1 MRPFG
6 AARVVERFDDTGR
19 PLVWPGNGA
28 RPGYYGMSSMED
40 RDAGAQRAGWPWR
53 LQTLLEAALQ
63 LTGPHDLDE
72 VLQRIVDGAAEVVGA
87 RYAALA
93 TYEGTG
99 TIRTFV
105 HHGVDAATVARISHY
120 PEGRGLLGQVLG
132 GDRPVR
138 IDDIGRDDR
147 SCGFPPGHP
156 PMRTFLGVPIVRAGR
171 RYGNLYL
178 ADKLGGPGFDD
189 EDEALAVAL
198 AAFATGAI
206 ESAELVEAERARV
219 DAVAHQVIA
228 EEQARARRA
237 LLAEVIAAQEAER
250 ARVARDLHDD
260 VGQALTSVL
269 LGLRLVEDAI
279 AEGDP
284 DPNGARRY
292 TEDLRELV
300 ADALRRT
307 RQLAFELRPTV
318 LDDIGLVAA
327 LERLTQAVGER
338 AALPIALAVT
348 GLRSDGR
355 LRPEIETVVYRVI
368 QEALTNVVR
377 HAHASE
383 VSVTVTAGPTSVR
396 VLVEDDGIG
405 FDPEHPP
412 TGGHLGLEGM
422 LERVELVGGSLRLL
436 SGTGDGTTV
445 LAEVPRV

>member
-1 MRPFG
+1 
-6 AARVVERFDDTGR
+6 
-19 PLVWPGNGA
+19 
-28 RPGYYGMSSMED
+28 MED
-40 RDAGAQRAGWPWR
+40 HGATADLAGWPRR
-53 LQTLLEAALQ
+53 LQTLLDAALH

-72 VLQRIVDGAAEVVGA
+72 VLQRIVDGAAEVVDA

-93 TYEGTG
+93 TYDAAG
-99 TIRTFV
+99 TIRSFV
-105 HHGVDAATVARISHY
+105 HHGVDPVTVERIGHY

-132 GDRPVR
+132 ADRPIRV
-138 IDDIGRDDR
+138 DDIGRDER

-156 PMRTFLGVPIVRAGR
+156 PMRTFLGVAIVRAGR

-178 ADKLGGPGFDD
+178 TEKRGGRAFDD
-189 EDEALAVAL
+189 EDEALSVAL

-219 DAVAHQVIA
+219 DAVAHQVAA

-269 LGLRLVEDAI
+269 LGLRLVEDAV
-279 AEGDP
+279 AERGDDP
-284 DPNGARRY
+284 DEARRY

-307 RQLAFELRPTV
+307 RELAFELRPTV
-318 LDDIGLVAA
+318 LDDVGLVAA
-327 LERLTQAVGER
+327 LERLTRAVSER
-338 AALPIALAVT
+338 AELPVALAVT
-348 GLRSDGR
+348 GLGGDGR

-396 VLVEDDGIG
+396 VLVEDDGVG
-405 FDPEHPP
+405 FDPDNPP

-422 LERVELVGGSLRLL
+422 LERVELVRGTLRLL

-445 LAEVPRV
+445 LAEVPRA